1 MKKSLVVA
9 GCSYTATTK
18 DFWTPDK
25 HFIYYENYNDLDEK
39 IIYIFSHYDEFEDM
53 INESFEFTKKNYTTK
68 AWYDRFIRGK
78 Y

>member
-1 MKKSLVVA
+1 
-9 GCSYTATTK
+9 
-18 DFWTPDK
+18 
-25 HFIYYENYNDLDEK
+25 
-39 IIYIFSHYDEFEDM
+39 M